1 MKVKEISISYSVSIN
16 TGNFESEKWN
26 VTQVVEVQEGEN
38 YEDVRSNLAKDVH
51 SYAQK
56 LKTITKTK
64 NKIFSSLPNKKG
76 TTKKVYVP
84 QEDLELENRKHAQ
97 KIQ

>member
-1 MKVKEISISYSVSIN
+1 MKIKEISISYSVSIN

-26 VTQVVEVQEGEN
+26 VTQVAELQEGEN

-51 SYAQK
+51 TYAQK
-56 LKTITKTK
+56 LKTITKAN

>member
-26 VTQVVEVQEGEN
+26 VTQVVELQEGEN

-56 LKTITKTK
+56 LKNITKTK

-76 TTKKVYVP
+76 VTKKVYTP